1 MTPAIELL
9 RQALW
14 LTLLL
19 SAPLIA
25 VVAVV
30 GLLIAIVQA
39 VTQIQEQTVQ
49 FLFKLIALGLALLF
63 TARLLGA
70 SLYEFANR
78 LFTGF
83 PGFVQ

>member
-1 MTPAIELL
+1 MTSAIELL

-49 FLFKLIALGLALLF
+49 FLFKLIALGLALLL
-63 TARLLGA
+63 TARLLGM
-70 SLYEFANR
+70 SLYEFADR

-83 PGFVQ
+83 PGMIR

>member
-30 GLLIAIVQA
+30 GLLIAVVQS

-49 FLFKLIALGLALLF
+49 FLFKLIALGLALLL
-63 TARLLGA
+63 TEIGRAH
-70 SLYEFANR
+70 
-78 LFTGF
+78 
-83 PGFVQ
+83 V